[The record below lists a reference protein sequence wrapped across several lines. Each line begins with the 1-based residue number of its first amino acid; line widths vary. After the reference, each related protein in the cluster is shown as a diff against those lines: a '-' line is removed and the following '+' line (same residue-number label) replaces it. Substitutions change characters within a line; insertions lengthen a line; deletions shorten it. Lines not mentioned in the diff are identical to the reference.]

1 MGLKA
6 PMMYEMP
13 PPPSVDPEVAKKEA
27 EPAAKLEAEKR
38 KAMSV
43 RTKGRGGTILTGGQ
57 GVEEEANV
65 SKTVLGGATTKKK
78 KYTV

>member
-1 MGLKA
+1 MGLKQ

-27 EPAAKLEAEKR
+27 ESAAKLEAEKR
-38 KAMSV
+38 KAISV

-57 GVEEEANV
+57 GVEEEA
-65 SKTVLGGATTKKK
+65 KTAASSLIS
-78 KYTV
+78 Y